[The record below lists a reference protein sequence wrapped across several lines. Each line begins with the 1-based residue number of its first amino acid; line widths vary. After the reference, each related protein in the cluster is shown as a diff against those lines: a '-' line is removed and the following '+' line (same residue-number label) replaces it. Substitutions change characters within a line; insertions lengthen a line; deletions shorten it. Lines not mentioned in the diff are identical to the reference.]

1 MKIYKFILGIAM
13 LGTVAGC
20 TGNFEEYNT
29 NPYEPSTLPVS
40 EFFPAMIDCLASP
53 EENPC
58 QRNNTFWACFGG
70 YVTAPN
76 SWNRSTLYATY
87 NIDDEW
93 NKWTVDW
100 YFAVT

>member
-20 TGNFEEYNT
+20 TGSFEEYNT

-70 YVTAPN
+70 YVKAPH
-76 SWNRSTLYATY
+76 SWNRFPPYATH
-87 NIDDEW
+87 NITDEGD
-93 NKWTVDW
+93 KRDVAR
-100 YFAVT
+100 YFGHF